1 MIRVQEA
8 KQCLAR
14 TKGRLLNACYYQF
27 VFGRC
32 LPFSR
37 QWVAR
42 FQAWEREHG
51 AGDTPVSQNVWQQQY
66 EGGTWAFLNDL
77 GELARYS
84 IIVGYLN
91 QLKPHAA
98 VLDIGCGEGILFS
111 RYRPYGYAR
120 YLGIDI
126 SAAALVMLKQVEDAN
141 TTFVCADAETYM
153 PGQRFDVIVF
163 NESLYYFHA
172 PVEAVQRYT
181 GALEKH
187 GIMIVSTFTGSARA
201 RAILRTLKARHA
213 LVDETRVTH
222 AALSW
227 LCSVFSH

>member
-1 MIRVQEA
+1 MR
-8 KQCLAR
+8 
-14 TKGRLLNACYYQF
+14 GRH
-27 VFGRC
+27 
-32 LPFSR
+32 S
-37 QWVAR
+37 
-42 FQAWEREHG
+42 
-51 AGDTPVSQNVWQQQY
+51 
-66 EGGTWAFLNDL
+66 
-77 GELARYS
+77 
-84 IIVGYLN
+84 
-91 QLKPHAA
+91 
-98 VLDIGCGEGILFS
+98 FS

-141 TTFVCADAETYM
+141 TTFVCADAETYI
-153 PGQRFDVIVF
+153 PGDRFDVIVF

-172 PVEAVQRYT
+172 PVEAVERYT

-187 GIMIVSTFTGSARA
+187 GIMIVSTFTGPARA

-227 LCSVFSH
+227 LCSVFSR